1 MTGCRKPTLLGG
13 TNAATADLARITLS
27 VRKCRHSIHP
37 RFSAESTAQASPAE
51 ATRPPPWL
59 QTGTEVL
66 AGGLLPTRMSGA
78 GINAQ

>member
-1 MTGCRKPTLLGG
+1 MTGCRKPSLPGG
-13 TNAATADLARITLS
+13 TNAATVDLARITSS
-27 VRKCRHSIHP
+27 VRPQYRSIHP
-37 RFSAESTAQASPAE
+37 RFSAESSAQALPAE